1 MNYWEKILLFVT
13 ISTLWVISESITVI
27 LALLPSSR
35 ASDEEIA
42 ARKKEVIEPKEL
54 LLTLI
59 FLIVADNASLLVS
72 LVAMTASDIP
82 NEQAIRHYVTTA
94 LLVNFLSDIIIC
106 SEGMIRTLTGEKK
119 RDLVLIVIRRSL
131 KFIAIILVCMAIA
144 MAISVEL

>member
-72 LVAMTASDIP
+72 LVAITTSGMP
-82 NEQAIRHYVTTA
+82 NEQLMKHYIITA
-94 LLVNFLSDIIIC
+94 LLINLLSDIILC
-106 SEGMIRTLTGEKK
+106 LEGMSRVLTGDNK
-119 RDLVLIVIRRSL
+119 RSLVLIIIRQIL
-131 KFIAIILVCMAIA
+131 KFIAIVLMIVAIT
-144 MAISVEL
+144 MELFNL

>member
-72 LVAMTASDIP
+72 LVAITTSGMP
-82 NEQAIRHYVTTA
+82 NEQLMKHYIITA
-94 LLVNFLSDIIIC
+94 LLVNLLSDIILC
-106 SEGMIRTLTGEKK
+106 LEGMSRVLTSDNK
-119 RDLVLIVIRRSL
+119 RSLVLIIIRQIL
-131 KFIAIILVCMAIA
+131 KFIAIVLMIVAIT
-144 MAISVEL
+144 MELFNL

>member
-1 MNYWEKILLFVT
+1 MLFVT

-42 ARKKEVIEPKEL
+42 ARKKESIEPKEL
-54 LLTLI
+54 LLALI
-59 FLIVADNASLLVS
+59 FLIIADNALLLVS

-94 LLVNFLSDIIIC
+94 LLVNLLSDIIIC
-106 SEGMIRTLTGEKK
+106 SEGMIRALTGERK
-119 RDLVLIVIRRSL
+119 RDLVLIVIRRTL
-131 KFIAIILVCMAIA
+131 KFIAVILVCMAIA

>member
-72 LVAMTASDIP
+72 LVAITTSGMP
-82 NEQAIRHYVTTA
+82 NEQFMKHYIITA
-94 LLVNFLSDIIIC
+94 LLVNLLSDIILC
-106 SEGMIRTLTGEKK
+106 LEGMSRVLTGDNK
-119 RDLVLIVIRRSL
+119 RSLVLIIIRQIL
-131 KFIAIILVCMAIA
+131 KFIAIVLMIVAIT
-144 MAISVEL
+144 MELFNL

>member
-59 FLIVADNASLLVS
+59 FLIVADNASFLVS
-72 LVAMTASDIP
+72 LVAITTSGMP
-82 NEQAIRHYVTTA
+82 NEQLMKHYIITA
-94 LLVNFLSDIIIC
+94 LLVNLLSDIILC
-106 SEGMIRTLTGEKK
+106 LEGMSRVLTGDNK
-119 RDLVLIVIRRSL
+119 RSLVLIIIRQIL
-131 KFIAIILVCMAIA
+131 KFIAIVLMIVAIT
-144 MAISVEL
+144 MELFNL